1 MSRILALLAAVLF
14 SAPVL
19 AHEVTVGD
27 LQIIHPHIPQPAAS
41 AKAAGG
47 FMAIVNNGTE
57 PDRLLGIES
66 DIAMKSEVHES
77 KVDASGVGTMAHV
90 DFIEIPPGQ
99 TVNLEHGGYHVMF
112 MGLNGTLTEGEMRQ
126 ATLIF
131 EKAGRVEIEFMI
143 DPPVGEG
150 EGHDHSKMDHS
161 GMEHGAEGH
170 DAQAAH
176 GDHAAMAPTM
186 TGDALVD
193 IEALLK
199 AQFDTPENPL
209 TVAPITVQGD
219 VAIAG
224 WSQGGNGG
232 RAFLRQDEKGWFVEL
247 CAGKGLLMPEML
259 TGLGLAEAD
268 AATLLASVTAA
279 EAALGAEAIALFD
292 SFDGELFI
300 GRDGHGHDHGAAS
313 N

>member
-1 MSRILALLAAVLF
+1 MTRILALLAALILA
-14 SAPVL
+14 APL
-19 AHEVTVGD
+19 AAHEVTVGD

-57 PDRLLGIES
+57 TERLIGIES

-77 KVDASGVGTMAHV
+77 KVDAAGVGTMAHV
-90 DFIEIPPGQ
+90 DAIEIAPGQ

-112 MGLNGTLTEGEMRQ
+112 MGLKGTLTEGQMHK

-131 EKAGRVEIEFMI
+131 ERAGRVEVEFMI
-143 DPPVGEG
+143 DPPVGAG

-161 GMEHGAEGH
+161 KMDHGAEGH
-170 DAQAAH
+170 DAHGAH
-176 GDHAAMAPTM
+176 GDHAAIAPAM
-186 TGDALVD
+186 TGDPMVD
-193 IEALLK
+193 IKATLK

-224 WSQGGNGG
+224 WAQGGNGG
-232 RAFLRQDEKGWFVEL
+232 RAFLRQDDKGWFVEV

-300 GRDGHGHDHGAAS
+300 GRNGHGHGHGAAS

>member
-1 MSRILALLAAVLF
+1 MTRILALLAALF
-14 SAPVL
+14 TAPVL

-57 PDRLLGIES
+57 PDRLIGIES

-77 KVDASGVGTMAHV
+77 KVDAAGVGTMEHV
-90 DFIEIPPGQ
+90 DFIEIPPGD
-99 TVNLEHGGYHVMF
+99 TVSLEHGGYHVMF
-112 MGLNGTLTEGEMRQ
+112 MGLNGTLTEGEMRK

-131 EKAGRVEIEFMI
+131 ERTGRVEVEFMI

-170 DAQAAH
+170 DAHAAR
-176 GDHAAMAPTM
+176 GDHAAMAPAM
-186 TGDALVD
+186 TGDPLVD
-193 IEALLK
+193 IEATLK

-224 WSQGGNGG
+224 WAQGGNGG
-232 RAFLRQDEKGWFVEL
+232 RAFLRQDDKGWFVEV

-259 TGLGLAEAD
+259 TGLGLTEAD
-268 AATLLASVTAA
+268 AATLLASVTTA
-279 EAALGAEAIALFD
+279 EASLGAEQIALFD

>member
-1 MSRILALLAAVLF
+1 MSRILAVLAAVFLTGP
-14 SAPVL
+14 AL
-19 AHEVTVGD
+19 AHGITVGD
-27 LQIIHPHIPQPAAS
+27 LEIIHPHIPQPAAT

-47 FMAIVNNGTE
+47 FMAIVNNGSE
-57 PDRLLGIES
+57 PDRLIGVES
-66 DIAMKSEVHES
+66 DIAMKSDVHES
-77 KVDASGVGTMAHV
+77 KVDANGVGTMEHV
-90 DFIEIPPGQ
+90 DSIEIPPGG

-112 MGLNGTLTEGEMRQ
+112 MGLTGPLLEGEMHK
-126 ATLIF
+126 AVLIF
-131 EKAGRVEIEFMI
+131 EKAGRVEIEFQI
-143 DPPVGEG
+143 DPPTGQG
-150 EGHDHSKMDHS
+150 GMDHSKMDHS
-161 GMEHGAEGH
+161 KMGH
-170 DAQAAH
+170 DAH
-176 GDHAAMAPTM
+176 GDHAAMAPAQ
-186 TGDALVD
+186 TGDPMVD

-224 WSQGGNGG
+224 WAQDGRGG
-232 RAFLRQDEKGWFVEL
+232 RAFLRKDADGWFVEV

-268 AATLLASVTAA
+268 AVALLAEVTAA
-279 EAALGAEAIALFD
+279 ESALGAETIALFD

-300 GRDGHGHDHGAAS
+300 GREGHQHGAAT

>member
-1 MSRILALLAAVLF
+1 MK
-14 SAPVL
+14 PVL
-19 AHEVTVGD
+19 AFLAALAFATPLSAHELTVGD
-27 LQIIHPHIPQPAAS
+27 LQIIHPHIPQPAAR
-41 AKAAGG
+41 AKTAGG
-47 FMAIVNNGTE
+47 YMAITNMGAETE
-57 PDRLLGIES
+57 RLIGIES
-66 DIAMKSEVHES
+66 DIAAKSMVHQS
-77 KVDASGVGTMAHV
+77 NVDASGLGTMQHV
-90 DFIEIPPGQ
+90 EAIDIPPGK

-112 MGLNGTLTEGEMRQ
+112 MGLTGPLTEGEIHK

-131 EKAGRVEIEFMI
+131 EHAGRVEVEFMI
-143 DPPVGEG
+143 DPPVGQG
-150 EGHDHSKMDHS
+150 EMDPS
-161 GMEHGAEGH
+161 TMDHGAEGH
-170 DAQAAH
+170 DAHAAH
-176 GDHAAMAPTM
+176 GDHAAATPAM
-186 TGDALVD
+186 TGDPLVD

-224 WSQGGNGG
+224 WAQDGRGG
-232 RAFLRQDEKGWFVEL
+232 RAFLRKDEAGWFVEL

-268 AATLLASVTAA
+268 AATLLAAVTGA

-300 GRDGHGHDHGAAS
+300 GREGHDHGAVS